1 MPMKP
6 SVPGAALLT
15 ALTLAALAACG
26 DAGSGPDAQPDPPRA
41 TAIALSPES
50 ATLSSLG
57 ETATFTATITDQYGA
72 AFPGTVTWSSSDPD
86 VFSASAFGTVT
97 AVANGSG
104 TLTATFEA
112 FSATA
117 QVAVQQAPAAVAVV
131 LGGGQEGTAGAA
143 LPESVVVRVDD
154 EGGSPV
160 ADVPVTFAAGEGHGS
175 AEPDMVVTNPVGEA
189 ATAWTLGDTAGV
201 QSLMASVS
209 EGISA
214 EIRATAGRI
223 DPPADSAAYSIVF
236 NATWSA
242 STHPT
247 NFPGGAA
254 HFSPLIGAVH
264 DDSAS
269 FWAVGET
276 SSPGIESMA
285 ETGATGILTSEIR
298 ATIPESALS
307 VVNGRGIGRSPGSAT
322 IQRVTVTLDF
332 PLVTLVTMIAPSPDW
347 FVGVNGLLL
356 LDEFGQWVDE
366 LEVVLYPYDS
376 GTDDGSSYT
385 SGNDD
390 SSPKQPIKSL
400 KGVSPFSE
408 ARIGTFTF
416 TRIDASSGGP

>member
-6 SVPGAALLT
+6 SVFGAALLT

-26 DAGSGPDAQPDPPRA
+26 DAGSSPDAQPDPPRA
-41 TAIALSPES
+41 TAIAISPES

-112 FSATA
+112 LSATT
-117 QVAVQQAPAAVAVV
+117 QVVVQQAPAAVAVV
-131 LGGGQEGTAGAA
+131 SGGGQEGTAGVA

-175 AEPDMVVTNPVGEA
+175 AEPDMVVTNPVGAA

-236 NATWSA
+236 NATWSG

-247 NFPGGAA
+247 NFPGGA

-264 DDSAS
+264 NDSAS

-298 ATIPESALS
+298 ATIPESARS
-307 VVNGRGIGRSPGSAT
+307 VVNGRGIGSPGSAT
-322 IQRVTVTLDF
+322 ISRVVVRLDY
-332 PLVTLVTMIAPSPDW
+332 PLITLVTMIAPSPDW
-347 FVGVNGLLL
+347 FVGVSGQSLR
-356 LDEFGQWVDE
+356 DEFGQWVDE
-366 LEVVLYPYDS
+366 LEVVLYPLDS
-376 GTDDGSSYT
+376 GTDDGTSYT

-416 TRIDASSGGP
+416 TRIDVSSDRP

>member
-6 SVPGAALLT
+6 SVFGAALLT

-26 DAGSGPDAQPDPPRA
+26 DAGSSPDAQPDPPRA
-41 TAIALSPES
+41 TAIAISPES

-86 VFSASAFGTVT
+86 VFSASASGTVT

-112 FSATA
+112 LSATA
-117 QVAVQQAPAAVAVV
+117 QVVVQQAPAAVAVV
-131 LGGGQEGTAGAA
+131 SGGGQEGTAGVA

-247 NFPGGAA
+247 NFPGGA

-264 DDSAS
+264 NDSAS

-298 ATIPESALS
+298 ATI
-307 VVNGRGIGRSPGSAT
+307 
-322 IQRVTVTLDF
+322 
-332 PLVTLVTMIAPSPDW
+332 APSPDW
-347 FVGVNGLLL
+347 FVGVSGQSLR
-356 LDEFGQWVDE
+356 DEFGQWVDE
-366 LEVVLYPYDS
+366 LEVVLYPLDS
-376 GTDDGSSYT
+376 GTDDGTTYT

-416 TRIDASSGGP
+416 TRIDVSSGGP

>member
-6 SVPGAALLT
+6 SVFGAALLT

-26 DAGSGPDAQPDPPRA
+26 DAGSSPDAQPDPPRA
-41 TAIALSPES
+41 TAIAISPES

-112 FSATA
+112 LSATA
-117 QVAVQQAPAAVAVV
+117 QVVVQQAPAAVAVV
-131 LGGGQEGTAGAA
+131 SGGGQEGTAGVA

-160 ADVPVTFAAGEGHGS
+160 ADIPVTFAVGEGHGS

-247 NFPGGAA
+247 NFPGGA

-264 DDSAS
+264 NDSVS

-298 ATIPESALS
+298 ATIPESARS
-307 VVNGRGIGRSPGSAT
+307 VVNGRGIGSPGSAT
-322 IQRVTVTLDF
+322 ISRVVVRLDY
-332 PLVTLVTMIAPSPDW
+332 PLITLVTMIAPSPDW
-347 FVGVNGLLL
+347 FVGVSGQSLR
-356 LDEFGQWVDE
+356 DEFGQWVDE